1 MILYDINILVMIS
14 NDKAIIN
21 IFSKGIV
28 LPKNENS
35 VIIYSPCACSKL
47 KVSYKKEDI
56 MKNGIQSA
64 DGPH

>member
-35 VIIYSPCACSKL
+35 VIIYSPCACSKNWRCL
-47 KVSYKKEDI
+47 TKKKIFWRMVS
-56 MKNGIQSA
+56 NQL
-64 DGPH
+64 